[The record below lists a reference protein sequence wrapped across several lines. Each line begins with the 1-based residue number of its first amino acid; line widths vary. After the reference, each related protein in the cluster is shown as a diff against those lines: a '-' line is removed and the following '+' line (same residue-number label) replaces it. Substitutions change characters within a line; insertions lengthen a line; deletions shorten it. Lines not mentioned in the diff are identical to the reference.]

1 MLIYPKLSIFH
12 VPRIQQPI
20 RVRPEFYSSA
30 NCSTVLQFTLRHKH
44 EWNFSSASSSTMFY
58 SWSAT
63 AQQYPGKREEVIII
77 HSWSLDCSTP
87 SFGADSSFRC
97 ALMMLKDWEEKK
109 WISRKLYLLKS
120 PGQTMPTTKQ
130 VARSNKSGRT
140 VLGVS
145 LRTPWMFSFEL
156 SLWYLYWL
164 WLWLMMWRWVSCLH
178 AVLVWNR
185 NVEQTHT
192 STRHTAERER
202 CCWSMTGLET
212 RYPAWVS
219 WVQWWS
225 VGDSECKLTCWE
237 NDLLIDYCA
246 RVYAWRRCCWEQ
258 L

>member
-1 MLIYPKLSIFH
+1 MYISQ
-12 VPRIQQPI
+12 V
-20 RVRPEFYSSA
+20 V
-30 NCSTVLQFTLRHKH
+30 
-44 EWNFSSASSSTMFY
+44 
-58 SWSAT
+58 
-63 AQQYPGKREEVIII
+63 
-77 HSWSLDCSTP
+77 SL
-87 SFGADSSFRC
+87 
-97 ALMMLKDWEEKK
+97 E
-109 WISRKLYLLKS
+109 ISR
-120 PGQTMPTTKQ
+120 PNHAPTKQ

-140 VLGVS
+140 VLGVT

-185 NVEQTHT
+185 NVEQTHKY
-192 STRHTAERER
+192 TRHTAERER

-246 RVYAWRRCCWEQ
+246 RVMRGDDAVRNRFRDFYEEVLIVEHSKIILRKNPILGRSKYVLVNQ
-258 L
+258 